1 MSMPGLQLF
10 NAIETFIDDWNN
22 RCHPFTWTDGEG
34 ELVTQTYFD
43 IDDLQ
48 ILDRCI
54 GSRR

>member
-1 MSMPGLQLF
+1 MSMPGLQLI
-10 NAIETFIDDWNN
+10 NAIETFIDGWNN

-54 GSRR
+54 DSRR